1 MYKRIGYLLLAL
13 AILVSAFGFSA
24 RPAYAAT
31 CTRWYTVRP
40 GNTLSS
46 IGAAFGVSW
55 TYLAKINHITY
66 PYTIYSG
73 QVICVSTTGS
83 GTTTPVVTSF
93 PYFFIQSVSRN
104 NTVTIKGYNFPLK
117 TKFNVLMA
125 PRGNQAIGGIFVT
138 SFNTGNSHTFVK
150 TFAIPAQL
158 YGVKQIAIRTQGSV
172 YFAYN
177 WFYNNTATVH
187 VP

>member
-24 RPAYAAT
+24 SPAYAAT
-31 CTRWYTVRP
+31 CTQWYTVRP

-46 IGAAFGVSW
+46 IGRAFGVSW
-55 TYLAKINHITY
+55 TYLAKINHI
-66 PYTIYSG
+66 PNPSKIYTG
-73 QVICVSTTGS
+73 QVLCVSTTGS
-83 GTTTPVVTSF
+83 GTTPVVTSF

-104 NTVTIKGYNFPLK
+104 NTVTIKAHNYPLN

-138 SFNTGNSHTFVK
+138 SFNTGNSHSFVK
-150 TFAIPAQL
+150 TFTIPAQL
-158 YGVKQIAIRTQGSV
+158 HGVGQIAIRTQGSV
-172 YFAYN
+172 FFAYN
-177 WFYNNTATVH
+177 WFWNNTATVS